1 MRHHANGLDELLL
14 VAAVVKTVHVN
25 PTPLL
30 CIESNVNFVD
40 AIGFDGR
47 KVIDVNIQRP
57 IAKEDTTISDALDH
71 VKGLILEI
79 DPEDMHGCVLKPWNI
94 HDEQLT

>member
-1 MRHHANGLDELLL
+1 MMHHVNGLDELLL
-14 VAAVVKTVHVN
+14 VAAVVKTEHVN
-25 PTPLL
+25 PTLLL
-30 CIESNVNFVD
+30 CVERNVNVVD

-57 IAKEDTTISDALDH
+57 IAKEDTTISAALAH

-79 DPEDMHGCVLKPWNI
+79 DPEDMHGCV
-94 HDEQLT
+94 

>member
-1 MRHHANGLDELLL
+1 MMHHVNGLDELLL

-25 PTPLL
+25 PALLL
-30 CIESNVNFVD
+30 CVESNVNVVD

-57 IAKEDTTISDALDH
+57 IAKEDTTIFAALDH

-79 DPEDMHGCVLKPWNI
+79 DPEDKHGCV
-94 HDEQLT
+94 